1 MSENKE
7 YYSGNSNI
15 FETLVDCSI
24 DSLFLLG
31 RLSWKFF
38 KWSMDGWIDWSK
50 YENKTDLNY
59 FYQTTGTKNRLNEY
73 PTVLKNN
80 DNEFIVNVPTGLNL
94 DDFEKSKKS
103 LETYLNKNI
112 EMTLNNNNL
121 VVREI
126 VVNELPSILPYE
138 FQKNINGLN
147 IPFAISG
154 NGTEYIDFKEE
165 PHVLITGSTGSGKS
179 ITLKS
184 IITSLISLY
193 PNEIELVLIDF
204 KVVELAIFKRLK
216 QVKSYVTD
224 VQEAT
229 EIIADELEEC
239 KNRYKLFEELEV
251 TNIYDY
257 NKKVSKDK
265 RLKYRFIV
273 IEEFI
278 MLTEDKKKIAMSMLK
293 RLASISRAS
302 GQFLILVAQ
311 RFDNTVID
319 LVLRS
324 NVGNRLCHKVQDE
337 ANSKLILDEVG
348 AELLNNK
355 GRMYYKSN
363 GKKIECQGY
372 YITDDKIRSIIKPYI
387 RLKEEP
393 QQIQEDIKH
402 IQENKIRDLK
412 FLDNI

>member
-1 MSENKE
+1 MSEN
-7 YYSGNSNI
+7 NNT
-15 FETLVDCSI
+15 FETLVNCLM
-24 DSLFLLG
+24 DSTILLG
-31 RLSWKFF
+31 KLSWKFF

-50 YENKTDLNY
+50 YENKKNLNY
-59 FYQTTGTKNRLNEY
+59 FYESVGTKNKLNEY
-73 PTVLKNN
+73 PKVLKNSN
-80 DNEFIVNVPTGLNL
+80 DEFIISVPIGLNIE
-94 DDFEKSKKS
+94 DFEKSKMS

-112 EMTLNNNNL
+112 EMTLNNNYL
-121 VVREI
+121 VIKEAVMNDELSSI
-126 VVNELPSILPYE
+126 VYYELPKKSN
-138 FQKNINGLN
+138 KLN
-147 IPFAISG
+147 VPFAISKSSIESI
-154 NGTEYIDFKEE
+154 NFMEE
-165 PHVLITGSTGSGKS
+165 PHTLITGSTGSGKS
-179 ITLKS
+179 ITLRS

-193 PNEIELVLIDF
+193 PDEIELMLIDF

-216 QVKSYVTD
+216 QVNKYATTVE
-224 VQEAT
+224 EAK

-239 KNRYKLFEELEV
+239 KNRYRLFEKLEV

-257 NKKVSKDK
+257 NKKVSDDK
-265 RLKYRFIV
+265 KLKYRFIV

-319 LVLRS
+319 LVLRA

-337 ANSKLILDEVG
+337 ANSRLILDEVG
-348 AELLNNK
+348 AELLDNK
-355 GRMYYKSN
+355 GRMFYKCN

-372 YITDDKIRSIIKPYI
+372 YITDEQIKSITKPYI

-393 QQIQEDIKH
+393 QQIQEDKEPM
-402 IQENKIRDLK
+402 QENKIIDLK